1 MGHVSARARL
11 VRVLCCLSLLLPGAS
26 LTGARGRPTAWQVV
40 GQTGGP
46 TRAIAVQGNYA
57 YLGVGLRL
65 VVLDVSDPAQPHEV
79 GVSAPLP
86 HYVEHVAIS
95 GTLAYV
101 AAGGGGLQ
109 VVSVADPA
117 HPALVGGLDTL
128 GYAEDVAVS
137 GHVAYLA
144 DGPYGLRA
152 LDVSDPAHPA
162 EIGSAY
168 TMRYAYAVA
177 VSGHLA
183 YLAAGGAGL
192 AVADVSD
199 PAHPIEL
206 GALDTPGYAYGI
218 TVSGDTAY
226 VAGGWAGLRI
236 VSVVDP
242 GAPVEVGSC
251 ATPGWAFG
259 VTVSGTLAYVA
270 GAFAGLQI
278 VDVSNPAQ
286 PMTLGG
292 SPVADGHAG
301 EVAVRG
307 TAAYVADDNLGLRVL
322 DVSDPLNP
330 SALGSYSPPAFA
342 YGVDVAGTYA
352 YVAAG
357 LQGLRIVDVADP
369 YHPREA
375 GAYDTGSSAVAV
387 DVAGRYAYLCVGAPP
402 FYDTGLHIVDV
413 ADPAHPQPVAVL
425 PAFVE
430 CQDLVVNGSIVY
442 VASAG
447 ELRLI
452 DVSDPNHPAELSRLN
467 TAEPGVILS
476 GANGVAVSGTL
487 AFAANK
493 MSGMAVV
500 DVSNPITPVVV
511 AQYDQGFNVM
521 GDVALSGARAFL
533 TNNFDFTALDV
544 SNPLSPTLLG
554 SVVTPGDACAV
565 SAAGTMAYVADC
577 GRGVTAIDVSDPLS
591 MTVAWNA
598 GTPGVAMQAIREGA
612 FVFVAD
618 GPAGLVI
625 LGPGSGSSHEQRT
638 GIDIEGDS
646 VARAGGPLPVGSTR
660 SPALLAALT
669 QPASHVVPHGGPP
682 AAPQGRTAGAAAHAQ
697 PSTVRAT
704 CAVTSTADSGVGT
717 LRQCLATAGA
727 GGLIAFDAAVFP
739 PTHPVTITLNTELP
753 QLTQGG
759 LTLDGADHWVVLDGS
774 QTPAGTVGLV
784 IVSDGNT
791 IQGLHVVGFPAS
803 GIYIGSGT
811 GNVIGGDRAQGSGP
825 LGRGNLASGNGDA
838 GISLGGPGVV
848 SNTVVGNFV
857 GADVS
862 GLRSFPNGT
871 GISLGGGA
879 RYNVV
884 GSLAA
889 GERNVVAGNADS
901 EITLNGTGTEHNQL
915 IGNFVGTDA
924 TGTFALHTAGGAVPW
939 LTGVFM
945 HSGASYNVIGPG
957 NVIGGAW
964 MGIEIITPEAAGNVV
979 TGNFIGTALDGLT
992 PIGSF
997 GDGIVLGNGT
1007 HGNVVGP
1014 DNRVAYN
1021 TGSGVVVY
1029 GSATLANTIT
1039 ANAIYANE
1047 QQGIVLSEG
1056 GNGALAAPIF
1066 AGVTITRA
1074 AGTALPGATVELF
1087 SDRGDEG
1094 RVYEGSTN
1102 AGPSGAF
1109 AFTRPAGFTG
1119 PHLTAT
1125 ATDLAGNTSEFS
1137 EPYVLITVTLVVTSP
1152 LDSGPGTLRQILQ
1165 DAQRGDAITFDPAVF
1180 PPSAPVT
1187 ITPASALPALV
1198 RGRLTLD
1205 GSDAGVILDGS
1216 ATPPETDGLLLA
1228 SDGNRVQGLQ
1238 IVRFPGSGIA
1248 VYGDDNVIGGDRGR
1262 GQGPLGRGNLASG
1275 NGVFGIT
1282 ISYASGNTV
1291 VGNLVGTD
1299 ASGTRAFGN
1308 GVLGIFV
1315 SPAAFDNRIGGPA
1328 AADRNLVSGNGGNGI
1343 SLMLGSY
1350 GNVIAGNYVGVDVSG
1365 AQALGNYG
1373 HGISMELGSF
1383 DNRIEGNLTSG
1394 NARFGVCISDWGSDY
1409 NRVTGNR
1416 IGTDASGTRAIP
1428 NDSGG
1433 VYVLGAFNRIG
1444 GAEPGDR
1451 NLVSGNAGNG
1461 VTIVGSFS
1469 RGDLVLGN
1477 YIGTDA
1483 GGTQAL
1489 GNSTSGAAI
1498 GVGARALVGGATPA
1512 EGNVIGGNG
1521 WYGVSVTSDYNAVM
1535 GNAIGVDAGGT
1546 VEVGN
1551 LGGGIR
1557 VAQGEHNIVQANL
1570 IAHNLYADPTAIGA
1584 GVLVDGYPFNTVRQN
1599 AVYANA
1605 GPGILLTNGGND
1617 LLPAPVITRVAATSV
1632 AGTACSRCLVEI
1644 YSDDAEEGRLFE
1656 GSTTADGAGA
1666 FLFMRG
1672 APLSGPFVTA
1682 SATDAY
1688 GNTSEFCSAA
1698 TVRRWVYLPLV
1709 VRNAPAADQLSVRSR

>member
-26 LTGARGRPTAWQVV
+26 HTGTRGRPAAWQVV

-46 TRAIAVQGNYA
+46 TRAIAVQGTYA

-144 DGPYGLRA
+144 DGPYGLRV

-183 YLAAGGAGL
+183 YLAAAGAGL

-199 PAHPIEL
+199 PAHPVEL
-206 GALDTPGYAYGI
+206 GELDTPGYAYGI
-218 TVSGDTAY
+218 AVSGGTAY

-236 VSVVDP
+236 VSVADP

-270 GAFAGLQI
+270 GAFAGLQV
-278 VDVSNPAQ
+278 VDVSDPAG
-286 PMTLGG
+286 PTPLGG
-292 SPVADGHAG
+292 SPAADGHAG
-301 EVAVRG
+301 EVVVRG

-322 DVSDPLNP
+322 DVSDPWNP

-387 DVAGRYAYLCVGAPP
+387 DVAGQYAYLCVGAPP
-402 FYDTGLHIVDV
+402 FYDTGLHVVDV

-452 DVSDPNHPAELSRLN
+452 DVSDPYHPAELSHLS

-476 GANGVAVSGTL
+476 GASSLAVSGTL
-487 AFAANK
+487 AYAANV

-500 DVSNPITPVVV
+500 DVSDPRTPVIV
-511 AQYDQGFNVM
+511 ASYNQGFNVM
-521 GDVALSGARAFL
+521 GDVALSGARAYL

-554 SVVTPGDACAV
+554 SVVTPGDACDV
-565 SAAGTMAYVADC
+565 SAAGPMAYVADC
-577 GRGVTAIDVSDPLS
+577 GRGVTAVDVSDPLS

-598 GTPGVAMQAIREGA
+598 GTPGVAMQAVREGA
-612 FVFVAD
+612 FVYVAD

-625 LGPGSGSSHEQRT
+625 LGAGSGGSHEQRA
-638 GIDIEGDS
+638 GIGIQGNS
-646 VARAGGPLPVGSTR
+646 AARAGEPLQTGSTR
-660 SPALLAALT
+660 SPALLAALARPVHRT
-669 QPASHVVPHGGPP
+669 EYSRLVVPPGGLP
-682 AAPQGRTAGAAAHAQ
+682 APQGRAAGAAAHTQ
-697 PSTVRAT
+697 PSTVRAA
-704 CAVTSTADSGVGT
+704 CVVTSTADSGVGT
-717 LRQCLATAGA
+717 LRQCLMTVGA
-727 GGLIAFDAAVFP
+727 DSLIAFDAAVFP
-739 PTHPVTITLNTELP
+739 PAHPVTITVNTELP
-753 QLTQGG
+753 QLSQGG

-784 IVSDGNT
+784 IVSNGNT
-791 IQGLHVVGFPAS
+791 IQGLQVVGFPAS
-803 GIYIGSGT
+803 GIYIGNGT
-811 GNVIGGDRAQGSGP
+811 GNRIGGDRAQGSGP

-838 GISLGGPGVV
+838 GISLGGSGVM
-848 SNTVVGNFV
+848 SNTVLGNLVGT
-857 GADVS
+857 DVS
-862 GLRSFPNGT
+862 GARSYANGT
-871 GISLGGGA
+871 GITIGGGA

-901 EITLNGTGTEHNQL
+901 EITLNGTGTEHNQF

-924 TGTFALHTAGGAVPW
+924 TGTFALHTAGGSVPW

-964 MGIEIITPEAAGNVV
+964 MGIEIVTPEAAGNVV
-979 TGNFIGTALDGLT
+979 TGNFIGTALDGLA
-992 PIGSF
+992 PIGNF

-1007 HGNVVGP
+1007 HGNMVGP

-1021 TGSGVVVY
+1021 AGSGVAVY
-1029 GSATLANTIT
+1029 GPATLENTIT

-1094 RVYEGSTN
+1094 QVYEGSTS

-1109 AFTRPAGFTG
+1109 TFTRPAGFTG

-1187 ITPASALPALV
+1187 IAPASALPALV

-1205 GSDAGVILDGS
+1205 GSNAGVILDGS
-1216 ATPPETDGLLLA
+1216 ATPPGTDGLLLA
-1228 SDGNRVQGLQ
+1228 SDGNRIQGLQ

-1248 VYGDDNVIGGDRGR
+1248 VYGDDNVIGGDRGL
-1262 GQGPLGRGNLASG
+1262 GQGNVVSG
-1275 NGVFGIT
+1275 NGGAGIA
-1282 ISYASGNTV
+1282 ISFASRNTV
-1291 VGNLVGTD
+1291 VGNFVGTD
-1299 ASGTRAFGN
+1299 ASGTHAFGN
-1308 GVLGIFV
+1308 ASLGIFI

-1343 SLMLGSY
+1343 SLMLGSH
-1350 GNVIAGNYVGVDVSG
+1350 GNLIAGNYVGVDVSG
-1365 AQALGNYG
+1365 VQALGNYG

-1409 NRVTGNR
+1409 NVVAGNR
-1416 IGTDASGTRAIP
+1416 IGTDASGTQAIP

-1461 VTIVGSFS
+1461 ITIVGAFS

-1489 GNSTSGAAI
+1489 GSSTSGVAI

-1512 EGNVIGGNG
+1512 EGNVIGGHG
-1521 WYGVSVTSDYNAVM
+1521 WYGVSVTSDYNAVI
-1535 GNAIGVDAGGT
+1535 GNAVGVDTGGT
-1546 VEVGN
+1546 VELGN

-1557 VAQGEHNIVQANL
+1557 VAQGEHNILQGNR
-1570 IAHNLYADPTAIGA
+1570 IAHNLYGDPTAVGA
-1584 GVLVDGYPFNTVRQN
+1584 GVLIDGYPFNTVRQN
-1599 AVYANA
+1599 AVYANT
-1605 GPGILLTNGGND
+1605 GPGILLANGGND

-1632 AGTACSRCLVEI
+1632 AGTTCPRCLVEI

-1656 GSTTADGAGA
+1656 GSATADAAGA
-1666 FLFMRG
+1666 FLFMKG

-1682 SATDAY
+1682 TATDAH
-1688 GNTSEFCSAA
+1688 GNTSAFSSAA
-1698 TVRRWVYLPLV
+1698 VRHWVYLPLAM
-1709 VRNAPAADQLSVRSR
+1709 RNAPGLKTFYAQSP